1 MTFAKP
7 SLAEIAQY
15 TTNEENEEAQAYRTR
30 KSLFDS
36 TRKVYSRDSA
46 FIDPITIQLFTPAHQ
61 DVIRKANR
69 ATFVSSI
76 LDARDIN
83 FFDLNEAFL
92 EVFVP
97 FGQRL
102 LKWQG
107 GIFLELKTQVY
118 ISALLNSDGPV
129 NEFLDELFPA
139 DLEEQITSR
148 HPDAPNLAP
157 SEQDFM
163 ERARARKQY
172 LQAESIETAVQTLPN
187 KYSWDDFEKEFAS
200 CVHKNLETLLNPPVS
215 AWMLMS
221 ARRC

>member
-1 MTFAKP
+1 M
-7 SLAEIAQY
+7 
-15 TTNEENEEAQAYRTR
+15 
-30 KSLFDS
+30 
-36 TRKVYSRDSA
+36 
-46 FIDPITIQLFTPAHQ
+46 
-61 DVIRKANR
+61 
-69 ATFVSSI
+69 SSI
-76 LDARDIN
+76 LEGHDVN
-83 FFDLNEAFL
+83 FFDLNQAFL

-129 NEFLDELFPA
+129 SVLLDELFPA
-139 DLEEQITSR
+139 DLEERIASR

-172 LQAESIETAVQTLPN
+172 LSAEPLEAAVQTLPA
-187 KYSWDDFEKEFAS
+187 KYVWEDFVKDFAS
-200 CVHKNLETLLNPPVS
+200 CVYKNLDTLLNPPVCRPMPS
-215 AWMLMS
+215 S
-221 ARRC
+221 ES